1 MLRKVNDKI
10 YLSIF
15 NLEYMKW
22 LDEHMYYEIFNG
34 EDQPYLTNLFN
45 YPDEDVFDF
54 FYIKI
59 DSSGEAYLTL
69 DTREIDEHGTNK
81 RPKFFRYDLSADV
94 VKSIFKTHTAI
105 LNSLTV
111 FNRNDTGLDRD
122 CITTQTLTTTR
133 REFISNNV
141 KKLQALINVWE
152 GTASKS
158 DFKLVGQQLNPF
170 ELGRYNFVEAW
181 SNYVKYF
188 NDPDDIDGTLSITEI
203 IDIFEKTLK

>member
-22 LDEHMYYEIFNG
+22 LDNHMYYEILNT
-34 EDQPYLTNLFN
+34 EDQPYLTHLFA
-45 YPDEDVFDF
+45 YPDESVFNF
-54 FYIKI
+54 LYIKI

-69 DTREIDEHGTNK
+69 DTREIYEREEE
-81 RPKFFRYDLSADV
+81 RPKFFRYDLSVDV
-94 VKSIFKTHTAI
+94 VKSIFKTHIAI

-111 FNRNDTGLDRD
+111 FNRNDTDLDD
-122 CITTQTLTTTR
+122 CYIERQTLTKTR
-133 REFISNNV
+133 RESV
-141 KKLQALINVWE
+141 RSDAKKLQALINVWE

-170 ELGRYNFVEAW
+170 ELGRHNFIEAW

-188 NDPDDIDGTLSITEI
+188 NDPDDINCTLSKTEI
-203 IDIFEKTLK
+203 IDIFAKTLK